1 MFVFSQKGRLG
12 KYLAIILLHQYPQQM
27 KTVSVKKNMDVIVE
41 EVVREEVDA
50 DNDDVKNG
58 ACLVG
63 DDPVS

>member
-1 MFVFSQKGRLG
+1 M
-12 KYLAIILLHQYPQQM
+12 
-27 KTVSVKKNMDVIVE
+27 SVKKNMDVIVE

-50 DNDDVKNG
+50 DNDVKNG